1 MKDLFLK
8 IDDFLKSFNKKYVYC
23 GSISLYLN
31 GMNINNFDDIDVDFI
46 DCTEDEKVF
55 IWPLGGPLELD
66 KLSPIKE
73 IPIEYKEIEFEGRK
87 LLVST
92 LEYELKA
99 REYLLQIP
107 DYHKVEK
114 VKKRIK
120 QIKDYLNK

>member
-1 MKDLFLK
+1 M
-8 IDDFLKSFNKKYVYC
+8 KKY
-23 GSISLYLN
+23 LYGLQVDLQN
-31 GMNINNFDDIDVDFI
+31 QINYEN
-46 DCTEDEKVF
+46 EKVF
-55 IWPLGGPLELD
+55 IWIENEPLPID
-66 KLSPIKE
+66 KVVPIE
-73 IPIEYKEIEFEGRK
+73 GLPIEYKEIEFEGRK